1 MDIDCL
7 KCINSACCKEPIA
20 QVDIKE
26 YDRLVDLGYESNME
40 TYTDRFIE
48 RNPRYK
54 DKKDIFDNVYKGIF
68 AYLKK
73 GDDGYCEL
81 LDRETMLCTIYKDRP
96 KVCVDYK
103 TNRCIN
109 IRKLKTN

>member
-1 MDIDCL
+1 MGIDCL
-7 KCINSACCKEPIA
+7 KCVNSACCKLKIE
-20 QVDIKE
+20 VGRKE
-26 YDRLVDLGYESNME
+26 YDRLIGLGYESNME

-54 DKKDIFDNVYKGIF
+54 DKKDIFDNMHKDIF

-96 KVCVDYK
+96 KACIEYK
-103 TNRCIN
+103 IKRCSK
-109 IRKLKTN
+109 IRKLINV

>member
-20 QVDIKE
+20 QVDRKE
-26 YDRLVDLGYESNME
+26 YERLVDLGYESNME

-54 DKKDIFDNVYKGIF
+54 DKKDIFDNMHKDIF

-73 GDDGYCEL
+73 GDDG
-81 LDRETMLCTIYKDRP
+81 
-96 KVCVDYK
+96 
-103 TNRCIN
+103 
-109 IRKLKTN
+109 